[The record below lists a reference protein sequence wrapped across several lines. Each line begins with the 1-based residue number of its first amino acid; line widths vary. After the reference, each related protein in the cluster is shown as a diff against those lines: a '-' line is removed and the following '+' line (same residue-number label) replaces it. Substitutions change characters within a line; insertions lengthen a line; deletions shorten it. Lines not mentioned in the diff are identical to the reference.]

1 MLRLFGICKFV
12 CFVHKLLIFKEFF
25 LLSCR
30 YYFWD
35 ASQSPAFEIC
45 YLLTSMAM
53 FFMIIGFL
61 AVDLFFVGICLYIKA
76 LYDELI
82 YMLKQVDEHR
92 TSTDERELQISNCIN
107 FHTDI
112 LGYSFLY

>member
-1 MLRLFGICKFV
+1 
-12 CFVHKLLIFKEFF
+12 
-25 LLSCR
+25 
-30 YYFWD
+30 
-35 ASQSPAFEIC
+35 
-45 YLLTSMAM
+45 MAM

-92 TSTDERELQISNCIN
+92 ASADERDLKISNCIN
-107 FHTDI
+107 FHIDI
-112 LGYSFLY
+112 LRYNFFVHVFFISTVYYFEY